1 MYIEIEN
8 TFEKILF
15 WFMWF
20 GTDAIILFFAIIFLI
35 NTIIVSKQNKKERKE
50 KNDET

>member
-20 GTDAIILFFAIIFLI
+20 GTDTIILFFTIVFLI
-35 NTIIVSKQNKKERKE
+35 NCIQEHKKNKRE
-50 KNDET
+50 KDKKDDK